1 MVQADKQRNELYK
14 SERMSVHLEA
24 DGENLTNVVWVIDFG
39 GLFSGNAIG
48 PGRSLLLRLRTD
60 F

>member
-1 MVQADKQRNELYK
+1 VDLYK
-14 SERMSVHLEA
+14 SERVNVRFQL
-24 DGENLTNVVWVIDFG
+24 DRQNLNNVVAVIDFG

-48 PGRSLLLRLRTD
+48 PSRSIAMRLTTR